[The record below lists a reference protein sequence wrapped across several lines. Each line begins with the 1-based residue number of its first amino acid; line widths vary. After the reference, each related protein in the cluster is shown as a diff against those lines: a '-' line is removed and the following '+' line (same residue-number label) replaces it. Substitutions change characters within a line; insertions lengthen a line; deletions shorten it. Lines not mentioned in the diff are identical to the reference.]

1 MSYTNAEGRTQI
13 LDDTAAAITQLGIA
27 LAELAEAYEHLDER
41 SADHMEQVLH
51 RPLQSAYG
59 QLKRTNAE
67 FARRFGLVAPDAL
80 DSNRPAPEDPRL
92 ALENAA
98 DAIQE
103 ADDML
108 AGLQD
113 TLLPVEVGD
122 QELRAGLSGVRN
134 AITSLPGACDELISR
149 FGR

>member
-1 MSYTNAEGRTQI
+1 
-13 LDDTAAAITQLGIA
+13 
-27 LAELAEAYEHLDER
+27 
-41 SADHMEQVLH
+41 MEQVLH

-80 DSNRPAPEDPRL
+80 DSTQPAPEDPRL

-98 DAIQE
+98 DAIQA

-108 AGLQD
+108 AELQD
-113 TLLPVEVGD
+113 SLLPVEVGD
-122 QELRAGLSGVRN
+122 QELRAGLSGTRT
-134 AITSLPGACDELISR
+134 AIAPLPAACDEMISR

>member
-13 LDDTAAAITQLGIA
+13 LEDTAAAIAQLGIA
-27 LAELAEAYEHLDER
+27 LAELAEAYEHLDEGL
-41 SADHMEQVLH
+41 ADHMEQALH

-67 FARRFGLVAPDAL
+67 FARRVDLPAPPIA
-80 DSNRPAPEDPRL
+80 DSRQPAPENPRV

-98 DAIQE
+98 DAVQA

-108 AGLQD
+108 SELQD
-113 TLLPVEVGD
+113 SLLPVEVGD
-122 QELRAGLSGVRN
+122 QELRAGLSAARTLI
-134 AITSLPGACDELISR
+134 APLPGACDDLVR
-149 FGR
+149 TFGR